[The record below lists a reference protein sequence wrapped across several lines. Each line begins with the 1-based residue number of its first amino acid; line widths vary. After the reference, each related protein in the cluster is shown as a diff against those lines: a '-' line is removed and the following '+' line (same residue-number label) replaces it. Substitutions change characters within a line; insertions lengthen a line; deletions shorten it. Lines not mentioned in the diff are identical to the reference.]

1 MGGSGPDLVEI
12 LRITSA
18 NIIQELAD
26 YYPPPL
32 PYYPRHRMAPNQIPH
47 NIKPALAGV
56 SGGLVSTLLLHPLDT
71 LKIRSAA
78 GKGSCSQTIRIL
90 ARAGAW
96 AGLRG
101 AYQGIRPNCTLSAF
115 SWGLYFLSYESAKQR
130 LSSSSPGTP
139 VSSMV
144 HTLAAMEA
152 GVVTMALT
160 NPLQVLRTRMVLC
173 SQASTMGSVPL
184 ALGIVQKEGWCALFR
199 GLAPNLLGVTH
210 GTLQFSLYEAMK
222 ARYRVYQGGEGSLRA
237 RDHILLAAASKMAAS
252 LVTYPCQVVRTVM
265 QDGEVTQR
273 PQARQVARQLVVE
286 GGPRALYRGLVPHL
300 LHVTPNVC
308 IIFAVYEAVMGLRRR
323 AEQSTP
329 VPLLLTIGDSR

>member
-78 GKGSCSQTIRIL
+78 GRGSCSQTIRLL

-101 AYQGIRPNCTLSAF
+101 AYQGISPNCTLSAF

-130 LSSSSPGTP
+130 LSQAAPGAP
-139 VSSMV
+139 VSTTV
-144 HTLAAMEA
+144 HSLAAMEA
-152 GVVTMALT
+152 GIVTMALT

-173 SQASTMGSVPL
+173 SQASSMGSFPL
-184 ALGIVQKEGWCALFR
+184 ALVIVQREGFSALFR
-199 GLAPNLLGVTH
+199 GFAPNLLGVTH

-222 ARYRVYQGGEGSLRA
+222 ARYRTYNGDASLRT
-237 RDHILLAAASKMAAS
+237 REHICLAAASKMFAS
-252 LVTYPCQVVRTVM
+252 LVTYPCQVVRTVL
-265 QDGEVTQR
+265 QNEPLAPGAA
-273 PQARQVARQLVVE
+273 PPLARDVVRSLLKEE
-286 GGPRALYRGLVPHL
+286 GIKGLYRGLVPHL

-308 IIFAVYEAVMGLRRR
+308 IIFAVYEAVMKL
-323 AEQSTP
+323 
-329 VPLLLTIGDSR
+329 

>member
-1 MGGSGPDLVEI
+1 MTREVYIQRGRVLLMGGKGSEDLVEI

-18 NIIQELAD
+18 NIIQELSD
-26 YYPPPL
+26 YYPPTL
-32 PYYPRHRMAPNQIPH
+32 ACYSTAKRMHTTSVPPSV
-47 NIKPALAGV
+47 KPALAGV

-96 AGLRG
+96 DGLRG

-130 LSSSSPGTP
+130 LSQSPPGAP
-139 VSSMV
+139 VTTIV
-144 HTLAAMEA
+144 HSLAAMEA
-152 GVVTMALT
+152 GIVTMALT

-173 SQASTMGSVPL
+173 SQASSMGSFPL
-184 ALGIVQKEGWCALFR
+184 ALVIVQREGFSALFR
-199 GLAPNLLGVTH
+199 GFAPNLLGVTH

-222 ARYRVYQGGEGSLRA
+222 ARYRTFNGETSLRT
-237 RDHILLAAASKMAAS
+237 REHICLAAASKMVAS
-252 LVTYPCQVVRTVM
+252 LVTYPCQVVRTVL
-265 QDGEVTQR
+265 QEERRDPGVPT
-273 PQARQVARQLVVE
+273 PKARQVVKDLLTQ
-286 GGPRALYRGLVPHL
+286 GGPRSLYRGLAPHL

-308 IIFAVYEAVMGLRRR
+308 IIFAVYESVMSL
-323 AEQSTP
+323 
-329 VPLLLTIGDSR
+329 

>member
-32 PYYPRHRMAPNQIPH
+32 AYLPGHRMAPQQIPPSL
-47 NIKPALAGV
+47 KPAIAGV
-56 SGGLVSTLLLHPLDT
+56 SGGLLSTLLLHPLDT

-78 GKGSCSQTIRIL
+78 GRGNASTTLRLL
-90 ARAGAW
+90 ARAGAR

-130 LSSSSPGTP
+130 LSSSPQGTP
-139 VSSMV
+139 VSPMV

-152 GVVTMALT
+152 GVLTMALT

-199 GLAPNLLGVTH
+199 GLAPNLVGVTH
-210 GTLQFSLYEAMK
+210 GTIQFSLYEAMK
-222 ARYRVYQGGEGSLRA
+222 ARYRVYQGEEGSLRA
-237 RDHILLAAASKMAAS
+237 RDHILLAAWSKMVAS

-273 PQARQVARQLVVE
+273 PQARQVVRQLVVE
-286 GGPRALYRGLVPHL
+286 GGPKALYRGLVPHL

-308 IIFAVYEAVMGLRRR
+308 IIFAVYEAVMGL
-323 AEQSTP
+323 
-329 VPLLLTIGDSR
+329 